1 MKALVIDDS
10 RAMRCIIGQILKS
23 LGFEILEA
31 SNGQEGLQRL
41 DGGDHPKLVM
51 VDWNMPVMDGL
62 AFVRA
67 MRSRQEFNE
76 IRIMMVTT
84 ETEMTRMSE
93 ALAQGADEYV
103 MKPFTRDVILQK
115 LEQMQVDVRLR
126 FRRSGRCGV
135 IDRGARLATADGR
148 GTRTN
153 LLGARSFR

>member
-1 MKALVIDDS
+1 
-10 RAMRCIIGQILKS
+10 MRCIIGQILKS

-41 DGGDHPKLVM
+41 DGGDRPKLVM

-62 AFVRA
+62 SFVRA

-76 IRIMMVTT
+76 IRVVMVTT

-115 LEQMQVDVRLR
+115 LEQMQVA
-126 FRRSGRCGV
+126 S
-135 IDRGARLATADGR
+135 A
-148 GTRTN
+148 
-153 LLGARSFR
+153 

>member
-1 MKALVIDDS
+1 
-10 RAMRCIIGQILKS
+10 MRCIIGQILKS

-41 DGGDHPKLVM
+41 DGGDRPKLVM

-62 AFVRA
+62 SFVRA
-67 MRSRQEFNE
+67 MRSRQEFKE

-115 LEQMQVDVRLR
+115 LEQMQVA
-126 FRRSGRCGV
+126 S
-135 IDRGARLATADGR
+135 A
-148 GTRTN
+148 
-153 LLGARSFR
+153 